1 MATVHAN
8 DAMSGLIRLESLVAE
23 ATTAPQQEFIAEAV
37 DLVIFIDEEPELTAG
52 RKVRELLLVTGYA
65 NGQYQV
71 EHV

>member
-1 MATVHAN
+1 
-8 DAMSGLIRLESLVAE
+8 
-23 ATTAPQQEFIAEAV
+23 
-37 DLVIFIDEEPELTAG
+37 VIFIDEEPQLRAA